1 MSDYMFK
8 KSYILLAFV
17 LLMLVFPSLSLAETA
32 KDEFNQAVSL
42 FSNGNYKEAKESFVQ
57 LSSKYPGD
65 ERFSIFEFMLAKCD
79 FYLGDYVSA
88 ESEFKNFIS
97 EFPQSSYLAAAH
109 FMLGNIAYLKGD
121 KLQSAGEY
129 VKSYNHTEDSQVQ
142 SLAHNSL
149 LPLLDAGLSIDELKE
164 LVRQNRE
171 SKLSDELS
179 FKLAQKAT
187 KQKNYAYAKD
197 LLTQYIDDYPDG
209 VYIKEAKGIL
219 KEVSGS
225 IQSVYKVG
233 VLVPL
238 SGTYR
243 TYGQNLLRGIKLGLV
258 ESYAGKIELVIKDTQ
273 ENPIETAHQTKELI
287 EQDGVV
293 AIIGPLKSECAASAA
308 AVADC
313 FSVPLICP
321 AASEENISSLGNYVF
336 QLNTTTKK
344 MGKAMAEYVIRDMG
358 LWEFVIL
365 APDDVY
371 GTDATDGFKE
381 EVEKWGGRIVAEKF
395 YSRETT
401 DFNKEL
407 GSIRDVLLEEKRKKE
422 GGIDTTKYVDAQ
434 GKPLPLDAIP
444 VEVGGLFVPGYAEEI
459 ILVTPQ
465 IAFARID
472 AKLLGTGGWKDERVI
487 ELSREYVQNAVFVSD
502 SYEADHNP
510 DSFATLYQKAYAEKP
525 DRIAALG
532 YDALKFLG
540 SAFDARE
547 YSSKEI
553 GDFLNQVKKFKGAS
567 GDFDFNSQRENESF
581 SIFTIQG
588 KEFKKLK

>member
-1 MSDYMFK
+1 M
-8 KSYILLAFV
+8 
-17 LLMLVFPSLSLAETA
+17 
-32 KDEFNQAVSL
+32 
-42 FSNGNYKEAKESFVQ
+42 
-57 LSSKYPGD
+57 
-65 ERFSIFEFMLAKCD
+65 
-79 FYLGDYVSA
+79 
-88 ESEFKNFIS
+88 
-97 EFPQSSYLAAAH
+97 
-109 FMLGNIAYLKGD
+109 
-121 KLQSAGEY
+121 
-129 VKSYNHTEDSQVQ
+129 
-142 SLAHNSL
+142 
-149 LPLLDAGLSIDELKE
+149 PLLDAGLNINELKE

-171 SKLSDELS
+171 SKLLDELS
-179 FKLAQKAT
+179 FKLAQKAA

-209 VYIKEAKGIL
+209 AYIKEAKDIL

-238 SGTYR
+238 SGTYQ
-243 TYGQNLLRGIKLGLV
+243 TYGQNLLKGIKLDLAK
-258 ESYAGKIELVIKDTQ
+258 SYANKIELVIKDTQ

-321 AASEENISSLGNYVF
+321 AASEEGISSLGDYVF
-336 QLNTTTKK
+336 QLSATTKR
-344 MGKAMAEYVIRDMG
+344 MGKAMAEYAIRDMG

-371 GTDATDGFKE
+371 GTDATDGFEE
-381 EVEKWGGRIVAEKF
+381 EVERWGGRIVAEKF

-401 DFNKEL
+401 DFSKEL
-407 GSIRDVLLEEKRKKE
+407 GSIRDVLLEEKKKKE

-459 ILVTPQ
+459 ILVAPQ

-502 SYEADHNP
+502 SYEADNNP
-510 DSFATLYQKAYAEKP
+510 DGFATLYQKTYAEKP

-540 SAFDARE
+540 SAFDAKE